1 MSTCQYILSGT
12 EWANNGTRFTY
23 IDFAHFRAGLFSL
36 SLFGCFF
43 IFLVLDGF
51 SYFINAGRQY
61 RSRQLILTCFMPR
74 FAFKNTRAR
83 TREQRGHENKEDMSE
98 TRESHETRETR
109 EQQLCQ
115 QPTLQSTYLANI
127 FFFDTNA
134 WALAQYICNFL
145 NAPANVNRPPSH
157 HGPRRHRGAR
167 PIVSTER
174 PSTVIVPFWRDW
186 TISWSF
192 RLRRRPCPCPF
203 HRTNCHRLRHCCP
216 RRRPRRLGQIF

>member
-23 IDFAHFRAGLFSL
+23 IDFAHFRSGLFSL

-98 TRESHETRETR
+98 TRETRENCETRETR
-109 EQQLCQ
+109 EQ
-115 QPTLQSTYLANI
+115 
-127 FFFDTNA
+127 
-134 WALAQYICNFL
+134 
-145 NAPANVNRPPSH
+145 
-157 HGPRRHRGAR
+157 PR
-167 PIVSTER
+167 VST
-174 PSTVIVPFWRDW
+174 TDTLLTKYVPCKYFL
-186 TISWSF
+186 F
-192 RLRRRPCPCPF
+192 
-203 HRTNCHRLRHCCP
+203 
-216 RRRPRRLGQIF
+216 